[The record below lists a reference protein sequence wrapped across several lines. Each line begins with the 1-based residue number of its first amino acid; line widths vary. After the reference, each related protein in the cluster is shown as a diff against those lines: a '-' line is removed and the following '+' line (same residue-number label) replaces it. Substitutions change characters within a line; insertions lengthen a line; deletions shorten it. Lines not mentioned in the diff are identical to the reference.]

1 MDEITQSGQQTL
13 KESLIE
19 DFGRYIEAEDKL
31 SPLAARILAHLII
44 DNHKGITFEELVDLL
59 KASKSSVFT
68 NLNILLHKG
77 RITYYTLPGDR
88 KKYYTVSPDDM
99 INRMN
104 EHIRACESK
113 LTLCRQ
119 IIAYKKS
126 EDNPGGGTF
135 LVKQLNYLESF
146 IQYLEQHKN
155 LCLQHKD
162 ELVHLKNIKR

>member
-1 MDEITQSGQQTL
+1 MNETTRSGENTL
-13 KESLIE
+13 KETLVE
-19 DFGRYIEAEDKL
+19 DFGRYIESEDKL

-77 RITYYTLPGDR
+77 RITYYTLAGDR

-104 EHIRACESK
+104 EHIKSCANK

-126 EDNPGGGTF
+126 VKQPGDRQF
-135 LVKQLNYLESF
+135 LQKQLNYLESF

-155 LCLQHKD
+155 LCIQHKED
-162 ELVHLKNIKR
+162 IIHLKTLKR